1 MISRVGIFDSGVG
14 GLTVAKS
21 IYQAKLF
28 DEIIYFGDT
37 ARVPYGSKNESTI
50 IRYSLEAL
58 EFLKNFEINFLVTAC
73 NSVSSCALPHLRKEA
88 DFEVVGVIEAGIE
101 AVQKIAQKEEN
112 ILVIGTKTTIN
123 SGLYQK
129 GLQNLGYK
137 NITAIPTPLLVPIVE
152 EGIYKNTLIKEV
164 FDFYFSDIWQ
174 VDVIVLG
181 CTHFPLLADF
191 LQDYFQGA
199 KLVHSGD
206 AIVDMIKNKY
216 KLKQKQ
222 NSSIKFLASENPE
235 HLKKVAKQWF

>member
-1 MISRVGIFDSGVG
+1 M
-14 GLTVAKS
+14 
-21 IYQAKLF
+21 
-28 DEIIYFGDT
+28 
-37 ARVPYGSKNESTI
+37 
-50 IRYSLEAL
+50 
-58 EFLKNFEINFLVTAC
+58 
-73 NSVSSCALPHLRKEA
+73 
-88 DFEVVGVIEAGIE
+88 
-101 AVQKIAQKEEN
+101 
-112 ILVIGTKTTIN
+112 
-123 SGLYQK
+123 
-129 GLQNLGYK
+129 
-137 NITAIPTPLLVPIVE
+137 PIVE